1 MSDDILSTRQFPKP
15 AARNFSSIIKLL
27 RARPTTVISTVMVV
41 VMTALMLP
49 PLLILLRNSLT
60 VANPDGSRGTF
71 TFENYSR
78 ILSQPDLYVSAW
90 NTVQFAGLSTVMVL
104 IIGAFL
110 AWLVERTNAPFKGLA
125 YLATIISL
133 GTPFIL
139 YTAAWLY
146 VLGRAGP
153 VNDLYRTLT
162 GRGDLLFDVHT
173 IWGMALIET
182 FVWMPLVF
190 LMFSAAFRAANAEME
205 EAARMSG
212 ASVFDMFW
220 RVSIPLVWPAM
231 AAVAMFV
238 FINTLQ
244 AFDVPI
250 LVGVPSN
257 INVLSS
263 DIYFAI
269 REVPPKLD
277 HASAFSVLLILAIS
291 CLMVWYGRLSRNAD
305 RFASVTG
312 KGYRPRPIDL
322 GRLRWFAGAFILV
335 DFFVVLLVPIAV
347 LIWIAATPFMAPM
360 RWSNLKLLTMKNFNA
375 VFEETSYLEY
385 ATNTITI
392 AAVAASVAVFLTII
406 VGWLTARRA
415 PGSSILDQLSTVPML
430 FPGIVMGAAVMQ
442 IGLQIPFAIY
452 GTIWLLA
459 FAFVIRAVPF
469 SLRYTYTGVLQIH
482 RELEEAAAISG
493 ASPLQLIRRIVVP
506 LLSPAIVSAWLFVFL
521 SVGKE
526 LAISVLLSGPRSQT
540 IAVAMFDKATNGQ
553 EGELAAFGLV
563 WAGLMTFV
571 ASVAYVF
578 IRRNSGAAFGR

>member
-1 MSDDILSTRQFPKP
+1 MSDDIMKARPLDKPPAGNFPDILKSLRTRPT
-15 AARNFSSIIKLL
+15 SIIS
-27 RARPTTVISTVMVV
+27 AVMVA
-41 VMTALMLP
+41 VMTVLMLP

-60 VANPDGSRGTF
+60 VGNPDGSRGSF

-125 YLATIISL
+125 YLTTIISL

-153 VNDLYRTLT
+153 LNDLYRTLT
-162 GRGDLLFDVHT
+162 GSAGVLFNVNS

-263 DIYFAI
+263 DIYFSI

-277 HASAFSVLLILAIS
+277 HASAFSILLILAIS
-291 CLMVWYGRLSRNAD
+291 CLMLWYGRLSRNAD

-322 GRLRWFAGAFILV
+322 GRLRWLGGAFILV
-335 DFFVVLLVPIAV
+335 DFFVVLLVPIAA

-360 RWSNLKLLTMKNFNA
+360 RWSNLKLLTMKNFTA
-375 VFEETSYLEY
+375 VFEEASYLEY

-392 AAVAASVAVFLTII
+392 AAVAASMAVLLTTII
-406 VGWLTARRA
+406 GWLTARRA
-415 PGSSILDQLSTVPML
+415 PGSTVLDQLCTVPML

-442 IGLQIPFAIY
+442 IGLQVPFAIY

-493 ASPLQLIRRIVVP
+493 ASPLQLVRRIVVP

-563 WAGLMTFV
+563 WAGLMTVV
-571 ASVAYVF
+571 AGIAYAF
-578 IRRNSGAAFGR
+578 LRRNSGAAFGR

>member
-1 MSDDILSTRQFPKP
+1 MSNNSLATSLPRITSRGNLLSRL
-15 AARNFSSIIKLL
+15 AARVNSTSVISIIM
-27 RARPTTVISTVMVV
+27 IV

-49 PLLILLRNSLT
+49 PLAVLIRNSLT
-60 VANPDGSRGTF
+60 VSNPDGSRGAF
-71 TFENYSR
+71 TLENYSR
-78 ILSQPDLYVSAW
+78 ILSDPYLYASAW
-90 NTVQFAGLSTVMVL
+90 NTLLFAALSTLMVL
-104 IIGAFL
+104 IIGGIL
-110 AWLVERTNAPFKGLA
+110 AWIVERTNAPFKGLA

-146 VLGRAGP
+146 VLGPAGP
-153 VNDLYRTLT
+153 VNDLYRTIS
-162 GRGDLLFDVHT
+162 GDAGLLFDVHT
-173 IWGMALIET
+173 IWGMSLIET

-212 ASVFDMFW
+212 ASIFDMF
-220 RVSIPLVWPAM
+220 RRISLPLILPAM

-244 AFDVPI
+244 AFDVPV

-263 DIYFAI
+263 DIYFSI

-277 HASAFSVLLILAIS
+277 HASAFSVILIIVIS
-291 CLMVWYGRLSRNAD
+291 CLMVWYARLARNAD
-305 RFASVTG
+305 RYASLTG

-322 GRLRWFAGAFILV
+322 GRLRWLGGTVILLH
-335 DFFVVLLVPIAV
+335 FLIVLALPVAALV
-347 LIWIAATPFMAPM
+347 WIASTPFMAPM
-360 RWSNLKLLTMKNFNA
+360 RWANLKLLTVKNFSA
-375 VFEETSYLEY
+375 VMEEGSYMEY

-392 AAVAASVAVFLTII
+392 AAVAASVAVFLTVI
-406 VGWLTARRA
+406 VGWLAARRR
-415 PGSSILDQLSTVPML
+415 PGSTILDQLSTVPML
-430 FPGIVMGAAVMQ
+430 FPGIVMGVAIMQ
-442 IGLQIPFAIY
+442 IALQLPFPIY
-452 GTIWLLA
+452 GTIWVLA
-459 FAFVIRAVPF
+459 YAFVIRAVPF

-482 RELEEAAAISG
+482 RELEEAAVVSG
-493 ASPLQLIRRIVVP
+493 ASPLQLIRRVVVP
-506 LLSPAIVSAWLFVFL
+506 LLLPAIVSAWLFIFL

-563 WAGLMTFV
+563 WAGLMTIIAGISYIFV
-571 ASVAYVF
+571 
-578 IRRNSGAAFGR
+578 RRHSGTMFGG